1 MGLSGMLIA
10 GTIGAGALAIT
21 LASVPFVAPGLRRV
35 CLPYVPATVRQL
47 RHVADALSK
56 CDQNFISPIVDLGS
70 GDGRVVKMKFGE
82 QLASHLTPE
91 WRKQYIRYEELK
103 SLLYDMMLEVPTEE
117 DPREQYVSQMDE
129 KFFAECEQE
138 LTKINLF
145 FSQKIAEAQGKYH
158 ELNSELVAFKEFMD
172 NTEGEKA
179 INFSANLRNRFA
191 RRRSSSKHMNRERAK
206 TAQQLKLAFS
216 EFYLS
221 LVLVQNYQQL
231 NATGFRKILKKHD
244 KLTMNERGLDWRIN
258 KVEKSSFFLNREI
271 ETLISNVETSVI
283 NELEGGNRQAGMKRL
298 KVPPLNEKQHSTTTF
313 SLGLFLGAFIVL
325 AVAILVTWFGAE
337 VRRDEPKWVAVRLF
351 RGPLLFFVCIWL
363 CGLNM
368 YGWAA
373 AGVNHVLIFE
383 VDPRN
388 HLTYQTLMQISSF
401 MCMVWA
407 IGVLGYLYAH
417 LIHLP
422 PFLFPMLLMIV
433 CIVILFN
440 PLKKPD
446 SIFRR
451 NSRFWLLKHCF
462 NCFTA
467 PLHFVTF
474 SDFWLGD
481 QMNSLTTS
489 FLDLQYFVCFYATE
503 VDYSGWTMTVRAVNL
518 TINEP
523 VPWGYVDINTGRDMC
538 TSASG
543 VRALVSIIPATVRFM
558 QCLRRFRDT
567 GRARPHLVNAGKYFT
582 TYPVIIFKSL
592 NHWAEKADPYATS
605 IFFYLWIAA
614 YIISFTYTF
623 LWDVFMDWGLVDPR
637 APKESPFLREEMIYG
652 SKWYYYAAIVQDF
665 VLRLSWVLN
674 VSLGEAWTLDSDL
687 LTCITAP
694 LEIFRRF
701 IWNYF
706 RLENEHVNNCGQFRA
721 VRDIS
726 VKPIKKGDLESLI
739 SKMDQQDGV
748 THRGQDL
755 RDRVKKQK
763 KAAKSK
769 RQILR
774 KTRIP
779 RITLSTN
786 PNNSAAT
793 LIESKH

>member
-1 MGLSGMLIA
+1 
-10 GTIGAGALAIT
+10 
-21 LASVPFVAPGLRRV
+21 
-35 CLPYVPATVRQL
+35 
-47 RHVADALSK
+47 
-56 CDQNFISPIVDLGS
+56 
-70 GDGRVVKMKFGE
+70 MKFGE

-103 SLLYDMMLEVPTEE
+103 SLLYDMMLEVPAEE
-117 DPREQYVSQMDE
+117 DAREQYISQMDE

-138 LTKINLF
+138 LTKISLF

-172 NTEGEKA
+172 NTEGQKA
-179 INFSANLRNRFA
+179 INFSANLRNRLA
-191 RRRSSSKHMNRERAK
+191 RRRTSSKHMNRERAK

-244 KLTMNERGLDWRIN
+244 KLTVNERGLDWRIN

-298 KVPPLNEKQHSTTTF
+298 KVPPLSEKQHSTTTF

-325 AVAILVTWFGAE
+325 AIAILLTWFGAE

-401 MCMVWA
+401 MCMLWA
-407 IGVLGYLYAH
+407 VGVLGYLYAH

-433 CIVILFN
+433 CMVILFN

-474 SDFWLGD
+474 PDFWLGD

-567 GRARPHLVNAGKYFT
+567 GRARPHLVNAGT
-582 TYPVIIFKSL
+582 TVC
-592 NHWAEKADPYATS
+592 S
-605 IFFYLWIAA
+605 I
-614 YIISFTYTF
+614 
-623 LWDVFMDWGLVDPR
+623 GP
-637 APKESPFLREEMIYG
+637 PKCG
-652 SKWYYYAAIVQDF
+652 S
-665 VLRLSWVLN
+665 
-674 VSLGEAWTLDSDL
+674 
-687 LTCITAP
+687 
-694 LEIFRRF
+694 
-701 IWNYF
+701 
-706 RLENEHVNNCGQFRA
+706 
-721 VRDIS
+721 
-726 VKPIKKGDLESLI
+726 
-739 SKMDQQDGV
+739 
-748 THRGQDL
+748 
-755 RDRVKKQK
+755 
-763 KAAKSK
+763 
-769 RQILR
+769 
-774 KTRIP
+774 
-779 RITLSTN
+779 
-786 PNNSAAT
+786 
-793 LIESKH
+793 